1 MLRRQIQLLA
11 IVAAVVLA
19 AAVNPALACT
29 GIRVRPQDG
38 SIISARTLEFG
49 TDLHSSLI
57 VIPRNQQYTGTAP
70 GGKPGLKW
78 STRFGMTGTNAL
90 GLPHICDGLNEKG
103 LGMGLFYFPEY
114 AGYQPATEETADKT
128 LAPWELTTYLLG
140 ACSTVDE
147 AIAAAREVRVVSVAL
162 AQFGSECP
170 PVHYVLHDA
179 TGRCAVLEYVGGEL
193 RVHDNPLGVFSNAP
207 TFDWHLTN
215 LRNYLNLL
223 VDSAPPMD
231 LSGLRLTPFGQ
242 GDGMHGLPGDFT
254 PPSRFVRAVAFTQS
268 AIPVTTATEG
278 VRQVFH
284 LLNQFDIPKG
294 LNREMQQGQTTVEYT
309 SWTSASDLTNR
320 RFYFH
325 TYDDRQVRCIDLKG
339 VDLDSGKIATIPMDG
354 VTRFEDLT
362 PQVSKGVSAEATST
376 TAAGSTV
383 KE

>member
-1 MLRRQIQLLA
+1 MLGRKTLFASI
-11 IVAAVVLA
+11 AAVVLLA
-19 AAVNPALACT
+19 APISSASACT

-38 SIISARTLEFG
+38 SVISARTLEFG
-49 TDLHSSLI
+49 TDLHSMLI
-57 VIPRNQQYTGTAP
+57 VVPRNLQYVGTAP

-78 STRFGMTGTNAL
+78 STRFGIVGTNAL

-114 AGYQPATEETADKT
+114 AGYQPATVETADKT

-140 ACSTVDE
+140 ACGTVDE
-147 AIAAAREVRVVSVAL
+147 AIHAAREVRVVSVAL

-193 RVHDNPLGVFSNAP
+193 HVYDNPLGVFTNAP
-207 TFDWHLTN
+207 TFEWHLTN

-223 VDSAPPMD
+223 VDSAPPAD
-231 LSGLRLTPFGQ
+231 FNGLRLTPFGQ

-268 AIPVTTATEG
+268 AVPVATAPDG
-278 VRQVFH
+278 VRQAFH

-294 LNREMQQGQTTVEYT
+294 LNREKQQGQTTIEYT

-325 TYDDRQVRCIDLKG
+325 TYDDRQVRMVDLKG
-339 VDLDSGKIATIPMDG
+339 ADLDSGKIVTVPMTGATTFDD
-354 VTRFEDLT
+354 VTPRLSQAKAGTADA
-362 PQVSKGVSAEATST
+362 P
-376 TAAGSTV
+376 TAARQSA